1 MKIICNK
8 NIPKE
13 VKKRLESFGKVLYF
27 ETKGIT
33 YPAISNHPDIF
44 MCLIVNELVIAPNTP
59 VGFKVL
65 LNNSNVK
72 FTEGKNLV
80 GNNYPKTAGY
90 NAVVTDNYLIH
101 NLKITDTK
109 ILELCADKQ
118 AIHVNQAYTRCNLL
132 PLKDDSFITSDKGI
146 YDTLISKKTNVLLV
160 NPQGIEL
167 PGFDYGFFGG
177 ACGVYRDTLFI
188 VGSLDRFADGEKV
201 RAFLINMG
209 YEIIELYDGPLFDCG
224 SLVVVD

>member
-13 VKKRLESFGKVLYF
+13 AKKRLESFGNVLYF

-33 YPAISNHPDIF
+33 YSAISGLPDVF
-44 MCLIVNELVIAPNTP
+44 MCLIVNELVIAPNSLNE
-59 VGFKVL
+59 FKDL
-65 LNNSNVK
+65 LNNSNIK
-72 FTEGKNLV
+72 YTEGKKIV
-80 GNNYPKTAGY
+80 GNNYPKTAGC

-101 NLKITDTK
+101 NLKRTDPK
-109 ILELCADKQ
+109 ILELCTDKQ

-146 YDTLISKKTNVLLV
+146 FDTLQTKKINVLFV

-177 ACGVYRDTLFI
+177 ACGVYKDTVFI
-188 VGSLDRFADGEKV
+188 VGSLNKYNDGEKV
-201 RAFLINMG
+201 RAYLINMG
-209 YEIIELYDGPLFDCG
+209 YEIIELYDGSLFDCE

>member
-1 MKIICNK
+1 MKIIYNK

-13 VKKRLESFGKVLYF
+13 AQKRLERFGNVLYF

-33 YPAISNHPDIF
+33 YPAISNHPDVF
-44 MCLIVNELVIAPNTP
+44 MCLIVNELIIAPNTP
-59 VGFKVL
+59 NEFKNL
-65 LNNSNVK
+65 FTNNNIK
-72 FTEGKNLV
+72 FTEGGKII

-101 NLKITDTK
+101 NLKITDPK

-118 AIHVNQAYTRCNLL
+118 AVHVNQAYARCNLL

-146 YDTLISKKTNVLLV
+146 YNTLISKKINVLLV
-160 NPQGIEL
+160 KPQDIIL
-167 PGFDYGFFGG
+167 TGFDYGFFGG
-177 ACGVYRDTLFI
+177 ACGVYKNTVFI
-188 VGSLDRFADGEKV
+188 VGSLNKYNDGEKV

-224 SLVVVD
+224 SLVIVD

>member
-13 VKKRLESFGKVLYF
+13 AQKRLERFGNVLYF

-33 YPAISNHPDIF
+33 YPAISNHPDVF

-59 VGFKVL
+59 NEFKNL
-65 LNNSNVK
+65 FTNNNIK
-72 FTEGKNLV
+72 FTEGGKII

-101 NLKITDTK
+101 NLKITDPK

-118 AIHVNQAYTRCNLL
+118 AVHVNQAYARCNLL

-146 YDTLISKKTNVLLV
+146 YNTLISKKINVLLV
-160 NPQGIEL
+160 KPQDIIL
-167 PGFDYGFFGG
+167 TGFDYGFFGG
-177 ACGVYRDTLFI
+177 ACGVYKNTVFI
-188 VGSLDRFADGEKV
+188 VGSLNKYNDGEKV

-224 SLVVVD
+224 SLVIVD

>member
-13 VKKRLESFGKVLYF
+13 AQKRLERFGNVLYF

-33 YPAISNHPDIF
+33 YPAISNHPDVF
-44 MCLIVNELVIAPNTP
+44 MCLIVNELIIAPNTP
-59 VGFKVL
+59 NEFKNL
-65 LNNSNVK
+65 FTNNNIK
-72 FTEGKNLV
+72 FTEGGKII

-101 NLKITDTK
+101 NLKITDPK

-118 AIHVNQAYTRCNLL
+118 AVHVNQAYARCNLL

-146 YDTLISKKTNVLLV
+146 YNTLISKKINVLLV
-160 NPQGIEL
+160 KPQDIIL
-167 PGFDYGFFGG
+167 TGFDYGFFGG
-177 ACGVYRDTLFI
+177 ACGVYKNTVFI
-188 VGSLDRFADGEKV
+188 VGSLNKYNDGEKV

-224 SLVVVD
+224 SLVIVD

>member
-8 NIPKE
+8 NIPIKAQ
-13 VKKRLESFGKVLYF
+13 KRLESFGNVLYF

-33 YPAISNHPDIF
+33 YPAISNHPDVF

-59 VGFKVL
+59 VGFKDL
-65 LNNSNVK
+65 LTNNNIK
-72 FTEGKNLV
+72 FTEGGKII

-90 NAVVTDNYLIH
+90 NAVVTDKYLIH
-101 NLKITDTK
+101 NLQIADPK
-109 ILELCADKQ
+109 ILDLCADKQ

-146 YDTLISKKTNVLLV
+146 FDTLQSKKINVLFV

-177 ACGVYRDTLFI
+177 ACGVYDDTVYI
-188 VGSLDRFADGEKV
+188 VGSLNKYNDGEKV

-209 YEIIELYDGPLFDCG
+209 YEIIELYDDPLFDCG
-224 SLVVVD
+224 SLIIIT

>member
-1 MKIICNK
+1 MKIISNK

-13 VKKRLESFGKVLYF
+13 AKIQLESCGGVLYF

-33 YPAISNHPDIF
+33 YSAISGHPDVF

-59 VGFKVL
+59 VGFKDL
-65 LNNSNVK
+65 LNNSNIK
-72 FTEGKNLV
+72 YTEGKKIV

-90 NAVVTDNYLIH
+90 NAVVTENYLIH
-101 NLKITDTK
+101 KLKITDTK

-146 YDTLISKKTNVLLV
+146 FDTLLSKNLNVLLV
-160 NPQGIEL
+160 RQKDIIL

-177 ACGVYRDTLFI
+177 ACGVYKDTVFI
-188 VGSLDRFADGEKV
+188 VGSLDRYNDGEKV
-201 RAFLINMG
+201 RAFLLNMG

-224 SLVVVD
+224 SLFIIT